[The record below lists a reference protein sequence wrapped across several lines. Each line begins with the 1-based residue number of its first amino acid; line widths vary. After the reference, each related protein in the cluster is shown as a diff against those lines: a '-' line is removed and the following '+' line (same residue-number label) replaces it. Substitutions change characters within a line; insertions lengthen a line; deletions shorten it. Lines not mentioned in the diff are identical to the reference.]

1 MFFTSIWPPCL
12 RFPHLYVC
20 IINANVILSLA
31 QYAPEPPFDAED
43 ILKIFSQMIRQL
55 ANLSHCTSPA
65 SANFDLYTKILE
77 DLAEVKIGIVL
88 VELMRSLDPSGT
100 LSQREM
106 MDSDD
111 EMDENDESALREEAT
126 EMLCELI
133 KTIIH
138 SVTWEHPAEV
148 YTNAVDAVAACVDE
162 FYQNTPI
169 PILDEV
175 LAPIGAGPTVWVTNP
190 AAVEAAA
197 AIAEQKK
204 KNKKS
209 GKKNAAPINI
219 KMPPSQIQQQNR
231 SYHVAAKVLQKC
243 EDRVAQP
250 VANLLNGLLNGDPKV
265 VDVSNISSADAPPVP
280 RGQDGRSSTAD
291 VWDIIYELH
300 KVSSQALTTVIG
312 NLAPLLENEDLDK
325 RIRVTKLLGKL
336 FCSSHSDMANNY
348 RIVFSKWLR
357 RTNDR
362 EAKLRSMIVK
372 QIATFMQFKAHERE
386 LCEEATKH
394 LIHVMKNDPE
404 QSVRIDAIHAV
415 CDLAHLEKSS
425 GPLVVPDPQDRTG
438 DNAGRGYGPVV
449 SAKLLRAVADRVQ
462 SKNKDERKDAL
473 TGLAQ
478 IYYRHYVCEKLKD
491 VQRGGDDCDIAVIMD
506 TLHDTCFFG
515 QSSSATASKKRGK
528 AAGRRRGTQREF
540 DEDEDEDMS
549 DGFSYDIDDK
559 YKWIPSLIF
568 KSGFFTDGKDSG
580 MRDRVNQIIDDVI
593 LGPYKAVDE
602 NDSSGS
608 RKKILTPT
616 SRAVGFSMILDSCRH
631 DDGSLNADVLL
642 QLEGLLVQKSNLQSA
657 LKGYIE
663 ARSRLKECEA
673 GENYFVFVPCC
684 FCHCVSEDSSS
695 PSEIISLTIP
705 VLTFLH
711 LFCSN
716 RF

>member
-1 MFFTSIWPPCL
+1 M
-12 RFPHLYVC
+12 
-20 IINANVILSLA
+20 
-31 QYAPEPPFDAED
+31 
-43 ILKIFSQMIRQL
+43 
-55 ANLSHCTSPA
+55 
-65 SANFDLYTKILE
+65 
-77 DLAEVKIGIVL
+77 
-88 VELMRSLDPSGT
+88 
-100 LSQREM
+100 
-106 MDSDD
+106 
-111 EMDENDESALREEAT
+111 
-126 EMLCELI
+126 
-133 KTIIH
+133 
-138 SVTWEHPAEV
+138 
-148 YTNAVDAVAACVDE
+148 
-162 FYQNTPI
+162 
-169 PILDEV
+169 
-175 LAPIGAGPTVWVTNP
+175 
-190 AAVEAAA
+190 
-197 AIAEQKK
+197 
-204 KNKKS
+204 
-209 GKKNAAPINI
+209 
-219 KMPPSQIQQQNR
+219 
-231 SYHVAAKVLQKC
+231 
-243 EDRVAQP
+243 
-250 VANLLNGLLNGDPKV
+250 
-265 VDVSNISSADAPPVP
+265 SNISSADAPPVP

-291 VWDIIYELH
+291 VWDIIFELH

-336 FCSSHSDMANNY
+336 FCSSYSDMANNY

-404 QSVRIDAIHAV
+404 HSVRIDAIHAV

-515 QSSSATASKKRGK
+515 QSSTATASKKRGK
-528 AAGRRRGTQREF
+528 TAGRRRGSQREF

-663 ARSRLKECEA
+663 ARSRVKECEA
-673 GENYFVFVPCC
+673 GENYCFFV
-684 FCHCVSEDSSS
+684 
-695 PSEIISLTIP
+695 
-705 VLTFLH
+705 
-711 LFCSN
+711 LFCIFLLRLKKFVVSF
-716 RF
+716 RDLPSHQGFPLLYFSPLLFQQVLRRH

>member
-1 MFFTSIWPPCL
+1 
-12 RFPHLYVC
+12 
-20 IINANVILSLA
+20 
-31 QYAPEPPFDAED
+31 
-43 ILKIFSQMIRQL
+43 MIRQL

-88 VELMRSLDPSGT
+88 VELIRSLDPSGT
-100 LSQREM
+100 LSQRDM

-111 EMDENDESALREEAT
+111 EMDENDESAVREEAT

-265 VDVSNISSADAPPVP
+265 VDMSNISSADAPPVP
-280 RGQDGRSSTAD
+280 RGQDGRSSIAD
-291 VWDIIYELH
+291 VWDIIFELH

-336 FCSSHSDMANNY
+336 FSSSHSDMANNY

-386 LCEEATKH
+386 LCEEATKY
-394 LIHVMKNDPE
+394 LVHVMKNDPE

-425 GPLVVPDPQDRTG
+425 GPLIVPDPQDRNG

-515 QSSSATASKKRGK
+515 QPSSANASKKRSK
-528 AAGRRRGTQREF
+528 AAGRRRGAQRDY
-540 DEDEDEDMS
+540 DEGEDEDMS
-549 DGFSYDIDDK
+549 DSFSYNIDDK

-602 NDSSGS
+602 SDPSGS

-616 SRAVGFSMILDSCRH
+616 SRAVGFSMILDSCRN

-642 QLEGLLVQKSNLQSA
+642 QLEGLLVQKSNLQTA

-663 ARSRLKECEA
+663 ARSRVKECEA
-673 GENYFVFVPCC
+673 GEIIASLSYICILRC
-684 FCHCVSEDSSS
+684 SSL
-695 PSEIISLTIP
+695 PYKINNFTHHGFP
-705 VLTFLH
+705 VLFFFRLCFH
-711 LFCSN
+711 QVLKKH
-716 RF
+716 

>member
-1 MFFTSIWPPCL
+1 
-12 RFPHLYVC
+12 
-20 IINANVILSLA
+20 
-31 QYAPEPPFDAED
+31 
-43 ILKIFSQMIRQL
+43 
-55 ANLSHCTSPA
+55 
-65 SANFDLYTKILE
+65 
-77 DLAEVKIGIVL
+77 
-88 VELMRSLDPSGT
+88 
-100 LSQREM
+100 
-106 MDSDD
+106 
-111 EMDENDESALREEAT
+111 
-126 EMLCELI
+126 MLCELI

-148 YTNAVDAVAACVDE
+148 YTNAVDAVTACVDE

-169 PILDEV
+169 PVLDEI

-243 EDRVAQP
+243 DDRVAQP

-265 VDVSNISSADAPPVP
+265 VDISNISSADAPPVA

-291 VWDIIYELH
+291 VWDIIFELH
-300 KVSSQALTTVIG
+300 KVSAQALPTVIG

-325 RIRVTKLLGKL
+325 RVRVTKLLGKL

-362 EAKLRSMIVK
+362 EAKLRSMVTK
-372 QIATFMQFKAHERE
+372 QIASFMQFKAHERE
-386 LCEEATKH
+386 LCEEATKY
-394 LIHVMKNDPE
+394 LIRVMKEDPE
-404 QSVRIDAIHAV
+404 QSVRIDSIHAV
-415 CDLAHLEKSS
+415 CDLAHAEKSS
-425 GPLVVPDPQDRTG
+425 GALIIPDPQDRNS
-438 DNAGRGYGPVV
+438 DNASRGYGPVV
-449 SAKLLRAVADRVQ
+449 SAKLLRAVANRVE

-506 TLHDTCFFG
+506 TLHDSCFFG
-515 QSSSATASKKRGK
+515 QPSSATASKSSKST
-528 AAGRRRGTQREF
+528 GRRRGAQRDLDEED
-540 DEDEDEDMS
+540 DEDTAEN
-549 DGFSYDIDDK
+549 FSYDIDEK

-602 NDSSGS
+602 DESSGS
-608 RKKILTPT
+608 KKKILTPT
-616 SRAVGFSMILDSCRH
+616 SRAVGYSMILDSCRH
-631 DDGSLNADVLL
+631 DDGSLNVDALRQL
-642 QLEGLLVQKSNLQSA
+642 QGLLVQKSNLQTA
-657 LKGYIE
+657 LRGYIE
-663 ARSRLKECEA
+663 ARSRAKEFDMGKTACLLCDVCLSTQQHIAIAAVPLYLTLLIPFSRSFPLSVCLK
-673 GENYFVFVPCC
+673 
-684 FCHCVSEDSSS
+684 
-695 PSEIISLTIP
+695 
-705 VLTFLH
+705 
-711 LFCSN
+711 
-716 RF
+716 RFRGGSDCRCRGHGKAS

>member
-1 MFFTSIWPPCL
+1 
-12 RFPHLYVC
+12 
-20 IINANVILSLA
+20 
-31 QYAPEPPFDAED
+31 
-43 ILKIFSQMIRQL
+43 MIRQL

-65 SANFDLYTKILE
+65 SANFDHYTKILE
-77 DLAEVKIGIVL
+77 DLAQVKIGVVL
-88 VELMRSLDPSGT
+88 VELIRSLDPSGT
-100 LSQREM
+100 FSQREM

-111 EMDENDESALREEAT
+111 ENDGNDESAIREEAE
-126 EMLCELI
+126 EMLCDLI

-148 YTNAVDAVAACVDE
+148 YSNAVEAVTACVDE

-169 PILDEV
+169 PVLDEI
-175 LAPIGAGPTVWVTNP
+175 LTPIGAGPTVWVTNP

-209 GKKNAAPINI
+209 GKKNAPPINI

-231 SYHVAAKVLQKC
+231 SYHVAAKVMQKC

-265 VDVSNISSADAPPVP
+265 VDRSNIASADAPPVS

-291 VWDIIYELH
+291 VWDIIFELH

-325 RIRVTKLLGKL
+325 RSRVTKLLGKL

-362 EAKLRSMIVK
+362 EVKLRSMITK
-372 QIATFMQFKAHERE
+372 QIATFMQSKAHERE
-386 LCEEATKH
+386 LCEEATRV
-394 LIHVMKNDPE
+394 LIRVMTEDIDD
-404 QSVRIDAIHAV
+404 SVRKDAVHAV
-415 CDLAHLEKSS
+415 CDLAHMEKSS
-425 GPLVVPDPQDRTG
+425 GPLIVPDPQDRNA
-438 DNAGRGYGPVV
+438 DNASRGYGPVV
-449 SAKLLRAVADRVQ
+449 SDKLLRAVANRVQ
-462 SKNKDERKDAL
+462 SKTKEERKDAL

-478 IYYRHYVCEKLKD
+478 IYYKHYVCEKLQD

-506 TLHDTCFFG
+506 ALHDTCFFG
-515 QSSSATASKKRGK
+515 TPQAASKKKGRSG
-528 AAGRRRGTQREF
+528 GRRRAAQRDF
-540 DEDEDEDMS
+540 DEDEDEDGPES
-549 DGFSYDIDDK
+549 YSYDIDDK
-559 YKWIPSLIF
+559 YKWIPGLIF
-568 KSGFFTDGKDSG
+568 KSGCFTDGKDSG

-593 LGPYKAVDE
+593 LGPYKAVDDS
-602 NDSSGS
+602 DSSVS

-631 DDGSLNADVLL
+631 DDGTLDADALRQL
-642 QLEGLLVQKSNLQSA
+642 QGLLVQKSNLQTA

-663 ARSRLKECEA
+663 ARSRVKDFDQGELSVARVSLISVRSASECCSLSFA
-673 GENYFVFVPCC
+673 VILTVP
-684 FCHCVSEDSSS
+684 SLSTSIPAPS
-695 PSEIISLTIP
+695 PL
-705 VLTFLH
+705 L
-711 LFCSN
+711 
-716 RF
+716 